1 MYKFLAFLE
10 TKFQKLFSLQFQ
22 SLTSHKTREYKL
34 GKRKSDKKKKTK
46 AREYLSRLK
55 VLKYP
60 ISLQPLSQIW

>member
-34 GKRKSDKKKKTK
+34 GKRKSDKKKKNK
-46 AREYLSRLK
+46 SAG
-55 VLKYP
+55 
-60 ISLQPLSQIW
+60 IFIQIKST